1 MTIDD
6 NEITNE
12 KAEAVSLTSSSDK
25 ALERLDDVKSVD
37 ELKDIVNLFSVS
49 IMKKSMSRASVQSDL
64 LDDILEKVK
73 DRVINHHDEMSNK
86 DLLDYMNA
94 IQSGLDYS
102 KKTFAGV
109 DETPPIT
116 INNTH
121 NEVKIDSASATG
133 LNRESRERVM
143 NAVQKLLTKMNED
156 NANVG
161 ELLDKS
167 IDEARGEIVNVDER
181 NDNV

>member
-6 NEITNE
+6 KEIINDESETT
-12 KAEAVSLTSSSDK
+12 SLVSSSEN
-25 ALERLDDVKSVD
+25 ALERIDDVKNVD
-37 ELKDIVNLFSVS
+37 ELKDVVNLFSVS

-73 DRVINHHDEMSNK
+73 DRVVNHHDEMSNK

-102 KKTFAGV
+102 KKMFSEV

-116 INNTH
+116 INNTR
-121 NEVKIDSASATG
+121 NEVNVNASPEMS
-133 LNRESRERVM
+133 RESKMRVM
-143 NAVQKLLTKMNED
+143 EAVKKLLANMNQREG
-156 NANVG
+156 G
-161 ELLDKS
+161 ES
-167 IDEARGEIVNVDER
+167 IDESLKNAQSEIINIDER
-181 NDNV
+181 ND